1 MATLS
6 MKNTNGKLKAGGKPR
21 SVTDISKPANTL
33 INIFFWIYSAL
44 CIIPFVL
51 VLVVSFTDEKTV
63 LLNGYSLFP
72 EKLSLSAYDF
82 LLNDWSSIVRSYG
95 ISIFVTIIGTV
106 LSIVIMALFAYP
118 ISRRDFRQRGL
129 FSFIMV
135 FTILFNAGLVPFY
148 MMYTQYLHLQN
159 TLAVLI
165 LPYLVQGFFV
175 LVMRTFFTNSVPT
188 ELIESGKIDGAG
200 EWRIFAQ
207 IVLPLS
213 LPVLASVGLL
223 CTLNYWNDWY
233 LSMLFINDDTHINI
247 QYRMYKALQDMQF
260 LSSNSTA
267 YAAIMRQNPSYQLPS
282 ETVRMAMAVVGIG
295 PIIFAYPFFQR
306 FFIEGLTVGAV
317 KG

>member
-1 MATLS
+1 
-6 MKNTNGKLKAGGKPR
+6 
-21 SVTDISKPANTL
+21 
-33 INIFFWIYSAL
+33 
-44 CIIPFVL
+44 
-51 VLVVSFTDEKTV
+51 
-63 LLNGYSLFP
+63 
-72 EKLSLSAYDF
+72 
-82 LLNDWSSIVRSYG
+82 
-95 ISIFVTIIGTV
+95 
-106 LSIVIMALFAYP
+106 MALFAYP
-118 ISRRDFRQRGL
+118 ISRRDFKQRGL

-159 TLAVLI
+159 TLAILI

-175 LVMRTFFTNSVPT
+175 LVMRTFFTNSVPP

-200 EWRIFAQ
+200 EWRILAQ

-233 LSMLFINDDTHINI
+233 LSMLFINDDSHINI

-260 LSSNSTA
+260 LSSNATA